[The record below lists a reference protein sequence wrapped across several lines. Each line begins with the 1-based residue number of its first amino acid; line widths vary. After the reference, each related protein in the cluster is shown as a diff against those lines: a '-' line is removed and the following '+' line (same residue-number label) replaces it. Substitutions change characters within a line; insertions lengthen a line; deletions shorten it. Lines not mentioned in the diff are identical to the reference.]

1 MLRYALHDD
10 RFWLLSIYPKT
21 TYCDCSVR
29 FFTRMNVL
37 IVEDETT
44 AALSLQRLLA
54 ALRPTFR
61 LLGPLE
67 SVAESVAWLEEN
79 AVPDLIFMDIHLA
92 DGSSF
97 EIFRSTTVTSPVIFT
112 TAYDE
117 HALEAFQ
124 ANGIDYLL
132 KPLSRASLQRS
143 LDKLDA
149 LRLPTPPA
157 SLPDFAQLLR
167 TMQQLG
173 SSATSYKNN
182 WLVPFKTKLVPVST
196 KDVAYF
202 AIRNGLV
209 VLTTLADQEYPFD
222 QPLDELESQVDP
234 QLFFRANRQVLLTR
248 ASIVELESYFNGR
261 LLVHLRPPAR
271 EEVVVSKLRVAD
283 LKRWL
288 NAG

>member
-1 MLRYALHDD
+1 M
-10 RFWLLSIYPKT
+10 T
-21 TYCDCSVR
+21 
-29 FFTRMNVL
+29 VL
-37 IVEDETT
+37 IIEDEAT

-54 ALRPTFR
+54 AVRPTFHV
-61 LLGPLE
+61 LGPLE
-67 SVAESVAWLEEN
+67 SVAESVTWLEEN
-79 AVPDLIFMDIHLA
+79 TAPDLIFMDIHLA

-97 EIFRSTTVTSPVIFT
+97 EIFRSTAVTSPVIFT

-149 LRLPTPPA
+149 LRQPAPTAIP
-157 SLPDFAQLLR
+157 PDFAQLLH
-167 TMQQLG
+167 TMQQL
-173 SSATSYKNN
+173 SSTTPYKNN

>member
-1 MLRYALHDD
+1 
-10 RFWLLSIYPKT
+10 
-21 TYCDCSVR
+21 
-29 FFTRMNVL
+29 MNVL
-37 IVEDETT
+37 IIEDETT
-44 AALSLQRLLA
+44 AALSLQRLLVA
-54 ALRPTFR
+54 VRPTFC

-67 SVAESVAWLEEN
+67 SVAESVTWLEEN
-79 AVPDLIFMDIHLA
+79 VAPDLIFMDIHLA

-149 LRLPTPPA
+149 LRLPALTAIP
-157 SLPDFAQLLR
+157 PDFVHLLQ

-173 SSATSYKNN
+173 QGATPYKNN
-182 WLVPFKTKLVPVST
+182 WLVPFKTKLVPIST
-196 KDVAYF
+196 KEVAYF
-202 AIRNGLV
+202 AIRNGAV
-209 VLTTLADQEYPFD
+209 VLTTLADQEYLFD

-261 LLVHLRPPAR
+261 LLVHLRPAAR

>member
-1 MLRYALHDD
+1 
-10 RFWLLSIYPKT
+10 
-21 TYCDCSVR
+21 
-29 FFTRMNVL
+29 MNVL
-37 IVEDETT
+37 IIEDEAT
-44 AALSLQRLLA
+44 AALSLQRLLT
-54 ALRPTFR
+54 ALRPQFC

-67 SVAESVAWLEEN
+67 SVAESMAWLAEN
-79 AVPDLIFMDIHLA
+79 PAPDLIFMDIHLA

-97 EIFRSTTVTSPVIFT
+97 EIFRGTTVTSPVIFT

-117 HALEAFQ
+117 HALEAFR

-149 LRLPTPPA
+149 LRLPAPA
-157 SLPDFAQLLR
+157 ALPPDFAQLLH
-167 TMQQLG
+167 TMQQL
-173 SSATSYKNN
+173 SSRGNLYKNN
-182 WLVPFKTKLVPVST
+182 WLVPFKTKLVPVRAQE
-196 KDVAYF
+196 VAYF

-248 ASIVELESYFNGR
+248 GSIVELESYFNGR

-288 NAG
+288 SAG